1 MGRATAHLFSDE
13 GASVAVCD
21 RNSEGVNQVVN
32 EITDAG
38 GLASGYVIDLDDASA
53 IGDFTSQ
60 VRNDLG
66 PIDILVNNAGV
77 SHRGNIESENLKT
90 LTMTFSVNLDAQ
102 MRLIRSCLSDL
113 KRNEDGR
120 IVNIASTEG
129 LGGSAGIS
137 PYTASKH
144 GVVGLT
150 KALAVELGPSGVT
163 VNAVCPGPIHTG
175 MTQYIPDEDKQK
187 FARRRTALKRFGN
200 PEEVA
205 HITLSLVLP
214 SSSYITGAA
223 VPVDGGMR
231 AE

>member
-38 GLASGYVIDLDDASA
+38 GLASGYVIDLDNASA

-77 SHRGNIESENLKT
+77 SQRGNIESENFEDLW
-90 LTMTFSVNLDAQ
+90 TMTFSVNLDAQ

-113 KRNEDGR
+113 K
-120 IVNIASTEG
+120 
-129 LGGSAGIS
+129 
-137 PYTASKH
+137 P
-144 GVVGLT
+144 
-150 KALAVELGPSGVT
+150 
-163 VNAVCPGPIHTG
+163 
-175 MTQYIPDEDKQK
+175 
-187 FARRRTALKRFGN
+187 
-200 PEEVA
+200 
-205 HITLSLVLP
+205 
-214 SSSYITGAA
+214 
-223 VPVDGGMR
+223 
-231 AE
+231 

>member
-1 MGRATAHLFSDE
+1 MESLGKLSRSISGRVAIVTGGASGMGRATAHLFSDE

-21 RNSEGVNQVVN
+21 RNSEGVNQVVS

-77 SHRGNIESENLKT
+77 SHRGNIESENFEDLW
-90 LTMTFSVNLDAQ
+90 TMTFSVNLDAQ

-137 PYTASKH
+137 PYTCLLYTS
-144 GVVGLT
+144 
-150 KALAVELGPSGVT
+150 PS
-163 VNAVCPGPIHTG
+163 PR
-175 MTQYIPDEDKQK
+175 D
-187 FARRRTALKRFGN
+187 
-200 PEEVA
+200 
-205 HITLSLVLP
+205 
-214 SSSYITGAA
+214 
-223 VPVDGGMR
+223 
-231 AE
+231 

>member
-1 MGRATAHLFSDE
+1 MGSLGKLSRSISGRVAIVTGGASGMGRATAHLFSDE

-21 RNSEGVNQVVN
+21 RNSEGVKQVVD

-66 PIDILVNNAGV
+66 PVDILVNNAGV
-77 SHRGNIESENLKT
+77 SHRGNIESENFEDLW
-90 LTMTFSVNLDAQ
+90 TMTFSVNLDAQ

-137 PYTASKH
+137 PYTCLLYTSPSPRD
-144 GVVGLT
+144 
-150 KALAVELGPSGVT
+150 VEDSR
-163 VNAVCPGPIHTG
+163 
-175 MTQYIPDEDKQK
+175 M
-187 FARRRTALKRFGN
+187 
-200 PEEVA
+200 
-205 HITLSLVLP
+205 P
-214 SSSYITGAA
+214 SSA
-223 VPVDGGMR
+223 
-231 AE
+231 